1 MTSFMGRQPL
11 YEQLANMLRYR
22 IENEM
27 DPDDPLPSERE
38 LSDSYGLSRTTVR
51 LALQELEHMGLIYR
65 QRGRGTF
72 VADVSERAT
81 DLMGGYSFTD
91 QQRQL
96 GRVPKTTILEFDS
109 IEANKFLAQHMH
121 VILGEKLFRIKR
133 LRSADNVPMML
144 EVTYLPVSQFFSL
157 TAHDVEQKSLYQIFE
172 EDYNVKIGVAEEEF
186 KASIARSDDAT
197 LLQISEGS
205 PVLSLTRTTFNDRN
219 IIVEFTL
226 SVARADQFR
235 YKIVHT
241 RS

>member
-1 MTSFMGRQPL
+1 MTAFMGRQPL

-81 DLMGGYSFTD
+81 DLMGGY
-91 QQRQL
+91 
-96 GRVPKTTILEFDS
+96 KTTILEFDT

-133 LRSADNVPMML
+133 LRSADDVPMML

-157 TAHDVEQKSLYQIFE
+157 TVHDVEQKSLYQIFE
-172 EDYNVKIGVAEEEF
+172 EDYNIKIGVAEEEF

-205 PVLSLTRTTFNDRN
+205 PVLSLTRTTYNDRN

>member
-1 MTSFMGRQPL
+1 MDTRHTYLPP
-11 YEQLANMLRYR
+11 N
-22 IENEM
+22 IWENTKARAKECNYQKKA
-27 DPDDPLPSERE
+27 DAHDWSPITLPSERE

-72 VADVSERAT
+72 VADISERAT

-96 GRVPKTTILEFDS
+96 GRVPKTTTLEFDT

-133 LRSADNVPMML
+133 LRSADDVPMML

-157 TAHDVEQKSLYQIFE
+157 TAQDHEQ
-172 EDYNVKIGVAEEEF
+172 
-186 KASIARSDDAT
+186 
-197 LLQISEGS
+197 
-205 PVLSLTRTTFNDRN
+205 
-219 IIVEFTL
+219 
-226 SVARADQFR
+226 
-235 YKIVHT
+235 
-241 RS
+241 

>member
-1 MTSFMGRQPL
+1 
-11 YEQLANMLRYR
+11 
-22 IENEM
+22 
-27 DPDDPLPSERE
+27 
-38 LSDSYGLSRTTVR
+38 
-51 LALQELEHMGLIYR
+51 
-65 QRGRGTF
+65 
-72 VADVSERAT
+72 
-81 DLMGGYSFTD
+81 
-91 QQRQL
+91 
-96 GRVPKTTILEFDS
+96 
-109 IEANKFLAQHMH
+109 MH

-133 LRSADNVPMML
+133 LRSADDVPMML

-172 EDYNVKIGVAEEEF
+172 EDYNIKIGVAEEEF

>member
-1 MTSFMGRQPL
+1 MTAFMGRQPL

-65 QRGRGTF
+65 QRGRGIF

-96 GRVPKTTILEFDS
+96 GRVPKTTILEFDT

-133 LRSADNVPMML
+133 LRSADDVPMML

-157 TAHDVEQKSLYQIFE
+157 TAHDVEQKSLYQNFE
-172 EDYNVKIGVAEEEF
+172 EDYNIKIGVAEEEF

-205 PVLSLTRTTFNDRN
+205 PVLSLTRTTYNDRN

>member
-1 MTSFMGRQPL
+1 
-11 YEQLANMLRYR
+11 
-22 IENEM
+22 
-27 DPDDPLPSERE
+27 
-38 LSDSYGLSRTTVR
+38 
-51 LALQELEHMGLIYR
+51 
-65 QRGRGTF
+65 
-72 VADVSERAT
+72 
-81 DLMGGYSFTD
+81 
-91 QQRQL
+91 
-96 GRVPKTTILEFDS
+96 
-109 IEANKFLAQHMH
+109 MH

-133 LRSADNVPMML
+133 LRSADDVPMML

-157 TAHDVEQKSLYQIFE
+157 TAHDVEQKSLYQNFE
-172 EDYNVKIGVAEEEF
+172 EDYNIKIGVAEEEF

-205 PVLSLTRTTFNDRN
+205 PVLSLTRTTYNDRN

>member
-1 MTSFMGRQPL
+1 MDTRHTYLTPNIWENAKARTKKCNYQKQADAHDWSPVTLCHEIVQAKGKSQWDKL
-11 YEQLANMLRYR
+11 WANAV
-22 IENEM
+22 E
-27 DPDDPLPSERE
+27 
-38 LSDSYGLSRTTVR
+38 
-51 LALQELEHMGLIYR
+51 
-65 QRGRGTF
+65 
-72 VADVSERAT
+72 
-81 DLMGGYSFTD
+81 DL
-91 QQRQL
+91 
-96 GRVPKTTILEFDS
+96 LEFDT

-133 LRSADNVPMML
+133 LRSADDVPMML

-172 EDYNVKIGVAEEEF
+172 EDYNIKIGVAEEEF

-205 PVLSLTRTTFNDRN
+205 PVLSLTRTTYNDRN